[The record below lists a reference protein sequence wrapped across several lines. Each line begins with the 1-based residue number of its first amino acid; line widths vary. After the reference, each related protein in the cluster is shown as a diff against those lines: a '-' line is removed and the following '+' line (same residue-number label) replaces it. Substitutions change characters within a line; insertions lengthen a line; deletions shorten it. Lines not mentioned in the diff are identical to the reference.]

1 LTSDPVVA
9 MPDFTKRFYL
19 QTDASNTGIGWTL
32 SQKHDGMD
40 RAVHYGGRAL
50 KPAEKNYPVIEK
62 EGLAIVAAVK
72 NLHNYLAND
81 QFTILTDHKPLE
93 YMLKTRDRFNKM
105 IRWVLYLQAYDFV
118 IEYRPGKANG
128 NADALSRI
136 PWEQLQAEAAKDPI
150 QEKKS
155 TKNRKKTE
163 QPESKIEKEE
173 VFFTP
178 NTTVE
183 GEDESNVMKYESEA
197 FKERSK
203 LELDERNL
211 NNSSPCIIDEQ
222 KGEKQ
227 KFSAITESPFDKESI
242 IRHQKADPQLL
253 GKMEYLADK
262 VLPEDSKEK
271 KEILRDID
279 NYLIDDGVLYHVF
292 SPRIATTEGTW
303 KQLVIPKKYRAQ
315 ILQLNHDEPASAHFG
330 FAKTADKIRRRYY
343 WPNMLTDIQTWVNT
357 CIICQQDKGT
367 TKKNAPLYPIATG
380 EVFEALHCDVVGPF
394 PRTDAG
400 NRYVVVFIER
410 LTAWPEAF
418 AVAST
423 EANVIAELLLH
434 HIIFRFGVPRHFVT
448 DQGKNFLSNLMAE
461 VCNMLNIKQIKT
473 TPYHPQSNG
482 IVERLNGTLVKGIS
496 HFVASRQND
505 WDQYLPSVLFAYR
518 TSVNESRKESPYYLM
533 FGREATL
540 PSDLQFNP
548 GKKLSPQVEDHR
560 ARIVGQVQMAQRI
573 ANENLKKAQRKN
585 KHYYDQNVKGKEFK
599 VGDEVWLHNK
609 ARQKGLSPKL
619 MAKWIGPFRI
629 TKKLS
634 EVNYELSD
642 PLNKRKPTAVHVNRL
657 KSFKDPNFR
666 VMEDEDKSS
675 DESEDIEGSE
685 DIGGEPEEE
694 KDDSSENSSNQEN
707 QNGGTEEHEQ
717 GNSSQNPDQDGANG
731 RISQSLDPNDDEK
744 GEQEEEKMYMVER
757 ILKMKM
763 KRSKRY
769 FLIKWQD
776 FPEEENTW
784 EPEEHLDRILVEQY
798 LESQTQMNA
807 IAVTRNR
814 IRGPRPYMRWSII
827 MLLAI
832 LPIVFG
838 SRLGNLY
845 DCTATTPMGVY
856 EFPTIPDCTHS
867 MNKDSK
873 LITKEMEVFKYS
885 PNITHFQIHY
895 CSLYETTSI
904 CDWKPVV
911 AWSRKRASKKE
922 SEESEETF
930 ISPAACIQA
939 YNSRSFNGNPLERR
953 SGSRLV
959 STHPN
964 GKTATCRYW
973 RKVTLEIKELT
984 IRSFPAQVVGR
995 SKYIEQHLT
1004 QTRCPSK
1011 IPKGQTYGVCHM
1023 KDATKAALVWNDPHH
1038 PAQDW
1043 HSLGKH
1049 EINQMED
1056 NIVIPSLRIGGS
1068 IQNTYG
1074 ETDSTL
1080 LLDNGLLLK
1089 DPIMKE
1095 NMFEAL
1101 KNIVTDY
1108 AKRMSSDVLGPILQ
1122 AHIMRTLINQ
1132 KQDIIAEWERTCFI
1146 QQEVT
1151 RIQQWMIE
1159 VFPTTAARWIH
1170 QERGVMV
1177 HLIGEAMQVHRCLK
1191 ISNYRLITSRRIG
1204 NSCYHDI
1211 PVKAP
1216 YHEKIK
1222 FLRLIDRHVVEK
1234 SHKINCSE
1242 RPPVTYLRN
1251 EEGSY
1256 DVIDKEGNIT
1266 KVIPKKQFKGRNF
1279 VKLPKI
1285 RGWDPRMIRKPPQH
1299 LAPYSML
1306 NIFSEIHDAMEEVKQ
1321 LQMQHGNGDLLT
1333 GIGVGLGGIL
1343 EGAASGTSQIIGALG
1358 SGIPRSVNRSR

>member
-1 LTSDPVVA
+1 NGSATFQRLVEAVMADELWHFVLAYLDDIIIFSATFEEHVEHLQRAFDKLANANLKANPGKCDLAETEIAFLGHIVTHDGVRPNEENTKKVKEFPRPKNAKQMKSFLGLCSYYRRFVPKFADLSAPLFHLTKLGVKYEWTHECEKAFQHLKDILTSDPVVA

-62 EGLAIVAAVK
+62 ESLAIVAAVK

-81 QFTILTDHKPLE
+81 QFTILTDHQPLE

-227 KFSAITESPFDKESI
+227 KFSAITENPFDKESI

-279 NYLIDDGVLYHVF
+279 NYLIDNGVLYHVF

-540 PSDLQFNP
+540 PSDLQFNRVRSYHL
-548 GKKLSPQVEDHR
+548 KW
-560 ARIVGQVQMAQRI
+560 RII
-573 ANENLKKAQRKN
+573 
-585 KHYYDQNVKGKEFK
+585 
-599 VGDEVWLHNK
+599 
-609 ARQKGLSPKL
+609 
-619 MAKWIGPFRI
+619 
-629 TKKLS
+629 
-634 EVNYELSD
+634 EL
-642 PLNKRKPTAVHVNRL
+642 
-657 KSFKDPNFR
+657 
-666 VMEDEDKSS
+666 E
-675 DESEDIEGSE
+675 
-685 DIGGEPEEE
+685 
-694 KDDSSENSSNQEN
+694 
-707 QNGGTEEHEQ
+707 
-717 GNSSQNPDQDGANG
+717 
-731 RISQSLDPNDDEK
+731 
-744 GEQEEEKMYMVER
+744 
-757 ILKMKM
+757 
-763 KRSKRY
+763 
-769 FLIKWQD
+769 
-776 FPEEENTW
+776 
-784 EPEEHLDRILVEQY
+784 
-798 LESQTQMNA
+798 
-807 IAVTRNR
+807 
-814 IRGPRPYMRWSII
+814 
-827 MLLAI
+827 
-832 LPIVFG
+832 
-838 SRLGNLY
+838 
-845 DCTATTPMGVY
+845 
-856 EFPTIPDCTHS
+856 
-867 MNKDSK
+867 
-873 LITKEMEVFKYS
+873 
-885 PNITHFQIHY
+885 
-895 CSLYETTSI
+895 
-904 CDWKPVV
+904 
-911 AWSRKRASKKE
+911 
-922 SEESEETF
+922 
-930 ISPAACIQA
+930 
-939 YNSRSFNGNPLERR
+939 
-953 SGSRLV
+953 
-959 STHPN
+959 
-964 GKTATCRYW
+964 
-973 RKVTLEIKELT
+973 
-984 IRSFPAQVVGR
+984 
-995 SKYIEQHLT
+995 
-1004 QTRCPSK
+1004 
-1011 IPKGQTYGVCHM
+1011 
-1023 KDATKAALVWNDPHH
+1023 
-1038 PAQDW
+1038 
-1043 HSLGKH
+1043 
-1049 EINQMED
+1049 
-1056 NIVIPSLRIGGS
+1056 
-1068 IQNTYG
+1068 
-1074 ETDSTL
+1074 
-1080 LLDNGLLLK
+1080 
-1089 DPIMKE
+1089 
-1095 NMFEAL
+1095 
-1101 KNIVTDY
+1101 
-1108 AKRMSSDVLGPILQ
+1108 
-1122 AHIMRTLINQ
+1122 
-1132 KQDIIAEWERTCFI
+1132 
-1146 QQEVT
+1146 
-1151 RIQQWMIE
+1151 
-1159 VFPTTAARWIH
+1159 
-1170 QERGVMV
+1170 
-1177 HLIGEAMQVHRCLK
+1177 
-1191 ISNYRLITSRRIG
+1191 
-1204 NSCYHDI
+1204 
-1211 PVKAP
+1211 
-1216 YHEKIK
+1216 
-1222 FLRLIDRHVVEK
+1222 
-1234 SHKINCSE
+1234 
-1242 RPPVTYLRN
+1242 
-1251 EEGSY
+1251 
-1256 DVIDKEGNIT
+1256 
-1266 KVIPKKQFKGRNF
+1266 
-1279 VKLPKI
+1279 
-1285 RGWDPRMIRKPPQH
+1285 
-1299 LAPYSML
+1299 
-1306 NIFSEIHDAMEEVKQ
+1306 
-1321 LQMQHGNGDLLT
+1321 
-1333 GIGVGLGGIL
+1333 
-1343 EGAASGTSQIIGALG
+1343 
-1358 SGIPRSVNRSR
+1358 